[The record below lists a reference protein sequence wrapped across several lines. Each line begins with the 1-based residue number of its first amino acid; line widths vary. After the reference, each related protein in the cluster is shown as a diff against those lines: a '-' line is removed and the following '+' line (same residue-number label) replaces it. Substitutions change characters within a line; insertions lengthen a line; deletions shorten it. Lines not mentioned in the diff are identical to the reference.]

1 MTDPGD
7 IELWLLLLGAV
18 AGTYLWRGLGVIFA
32 SRIDPQGPAF
42 QWITCVSYAMLSGL
56 IARMIFLP
64 VGPLTEVPLSYRV
77 TGIVA
82 GLAVFFLFRQRL
94 LPAVGAGL
102 LVFIALI
109 YV

>member
-77 TGIVA
+77 AGIVA
-82 GLAVFFLFRQRL
+82 GLAVFLLFRQRL